1 MKLNVALKL
10 KVLYP
15 LLVKALADSYDGRR
29 TNRAVV
35 FVDNT
40 KLFFCVKKLNGKFI
54 ITIVAMDTSV
64 YFYKVFPVK
73 EYVSNPGKGEL
84 LELFSD
90 SLLKKKGLLKTILFH
105 RLVSYWDF
113 ADSRDIIDIHRIYA
127 NINEMI
133 IPR

>member
-29 TNRAVV
+29 RNRAIV
-35 FVDNT
+35 FIDDT
-40 KLFFCVKKLNGKFI
+40 KLFFCVNKQHGKFI
-54 ITIVAMDTSV
+54 VTIIAMDTNV
-64 YFYKVFPVK
+64 YFYKEFSVK
-73 EYVSNPGKGEL
+73 EYVSKPSKGEL

-90 SLLKKKGLLKTILFH
+90 SLLKKKGLLKTILFY

-113 ADSRDIIDIHRIYA
+113 ADSRDIIDVHRIYA
-127 NINEMI
+127 NINEMVT
-133 IPR
+133 PR